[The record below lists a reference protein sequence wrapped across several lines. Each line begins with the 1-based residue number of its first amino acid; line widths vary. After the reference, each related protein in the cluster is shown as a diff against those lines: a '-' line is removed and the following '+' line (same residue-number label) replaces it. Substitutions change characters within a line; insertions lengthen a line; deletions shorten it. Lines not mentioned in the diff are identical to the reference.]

1 MYEENE
7 ISLKELILVL
17 LKEKKMIGVI
27 TFGFTLLAIFFSLL
41 IPNVY
46 EAQSQLVFTIP
57 ESDTSRFGSFDFPS
71 QNVADY
77 LPLLDSLE
85 LKNEVSVKMEVKS
98 VSSSYVY
105 NKDLKYVTVKTQAPS
120 PVLAKQ
126 MNDVFVET
134 YINRINAQ
142 YKLIAI
148 DKFMYSHQMNIL
160 NLNFQKVKTLSMI
173 DEKSAFLEILNPVYT
188 LQKAVF
194 SDPKS
199 AALYAEKFNLDLGSL
214 SNDVV
219 LEEFVNEKYLALDAE
234 IIDLKL
240 SLINMNE
247 SLKNSNSLLA
257 ELTTEKELLVKRLSD
272 LSYENDL
279 YDELTVLKG
288 GITQVSEA
296 VTPKERIS
304 PRRSLNVAIGF
315 VLGLIVAVFT
325 VFFKHYW
332 ITEL

>member
-1 MYEENE
+1 MYDENV
-7 ISLKELILVL
+7 ISLKELIMVL
-17 LKEKKMIGVI
+17 LKEKKMLGVI
-27 TFGFTLLAIFFSLL
+27 TLGFTLVAIIFSLL
-41 IPNVY
+41 IPSVY

-57 ESDTSRFGSFDFPS
+57 ESDNSRFGSFNFPS

-85 LKNEVSVKMEVKS
+85 LKNEVSVKMDVKS

-148 DKFMYSHQMNIL
+148 DKFIYNHQMNIL

-247 SLKNSNSLLA
+247 SLKNSNTLLA
-257 ELTTEKELLVKRLSD
+257 ELTTEKELLVNRLSD

-304 PRRSLNVAIGF
+304 PQRSLNVAIGF